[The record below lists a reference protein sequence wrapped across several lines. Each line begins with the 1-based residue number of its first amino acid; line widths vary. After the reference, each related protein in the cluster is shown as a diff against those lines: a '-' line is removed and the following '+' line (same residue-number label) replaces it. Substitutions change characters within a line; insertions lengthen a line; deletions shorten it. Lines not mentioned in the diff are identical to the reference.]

1 MSQGYFN
8 LCIIFYSSP
17 YLKLFLS
24 FVIISVSCTKSI
36 QVLVLVWP
44 RELRGGVGD
53 LA

>member
-1 MSQGYFN
+1 MSQDYFN

-24 FVIISVSCTKSI
+24 FTIISVSCTKLN

-44 RELRGGVGD
+44 GELRGGMGD